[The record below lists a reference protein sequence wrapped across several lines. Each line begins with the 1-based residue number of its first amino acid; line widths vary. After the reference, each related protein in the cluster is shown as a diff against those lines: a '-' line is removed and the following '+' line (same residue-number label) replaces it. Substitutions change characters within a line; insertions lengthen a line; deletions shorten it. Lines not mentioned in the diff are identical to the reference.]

1 MADQSNSNASS
12 TPEPDFGRPFRLT
25 ADDLFSDLLWP
36 KLFRVPKLA
45 LRADRIGLAVLL
57 ILLIGFFDQ
66 TLAAIANTEED
77 PAQPVVEMLVARF
90 AQSQSAAVESLVG
103 LAVGDALLLGWS
115 GTWNSITSTF
125 NDAPWRASFVIPF
138 AFVLYIMFAV
148 GISRMAVEDFARGKS
163 TRWTDGLVW
172 AIKGLSSALVAHL
185 IPLFVIGLITAVLFL
200 GGWVLLGVPFLNL
213 VGSILSILGVILA
226 FIAVLLLI
234 GFGLGAPMLSPAI
247 ASEGFDGIEAM
258 QRIYSYIFSRPARF
272 AIYSVVLFVQFIIV
286 GSIAAALASAT
297 RGFASWG
304 MGLMFDWT
312 NNQDGLAVAQGIA
325 TEEVGFSGEWAADVV
340 HLMLRLPALFVG
352 GFMLCYWISGWSV
365 QYLLLRQ
372 AADGQDVT
380 DIYVPGEMEARIERA
395 LASRVA
401 GSEQAQSDED

>member
-1 MADQSNSNASS
+1 MAEQNDTTASS

-36 KLFRVPKLA
+36 KLFRVPRLA
-45 LRADRIGLAVLL
+45 LRADRIGLAVFL

-66 TLAAIANTEED
+66 TLASIANTEEN
-77 PAQPVVEMLVARF
+77 PAEPIVEMLAARF
-90 AQSQSAAVESLVG
+90 AQSQSATVEMISG
-103 LAVGDALLLGWS
+103 LAVGDALLAGWA
-115 GTWNSITSTF
+115 GTWGTITSTF
-125 NDAPWRASFVIPF
+125 EDAPWRASFVIPF
-138 AFVLYIMFAV
+138 AFVLYVMFAV
-148 GISRMAVEDFARGKS
+148 GISRMAIDDFSRGKS
-163 TRWTDGLVW
+163 MRWTDGLVW

-185 IPLFVIGLITAVLFL
+185 IPLFVIGLITVVLFL
-200 GGWVLLGVPFLNL
+200 GGWVLLGVPFVNL
-213 VGSILSILGVILA
+213 VGSILSIFGVILA

-258 QRIYSYIFSRPARF
+258 QRIYSYVFTKPARF
-272 AIYSVVLFVQFIIV
+272 AIYSILLFVQFIVV

-312 NNQDGLAVAQGIA
+312 SNSDGLAVAQGIA
-325 TEEVGFSGEWAADVV
+325 TDEVGFSGEWAADVV
-340 HLMLRLPALFVG
+340 HLMLRLPALLVG

-372 AADGQDVT
+372 ATDGQDVT

-401 GSEQAQSDED
+401 GSEQAQSDEG